1 MKKGPVR
8 VAIVGLGGRG
18 KDTYA
23 ACSLRFPE
31 KMQIVAIADPVEEK
45 RAAVAQMYHIP
56 EEMCFP
62 TAEALLQADKLA
74 DAIFICTQD
83 KMHYSQAMAA
93 LKKGYHVLL
102 EKPISPNPEECARI
116 AAAAMD
122 CGRHVQVCHVLRY
135 TPFYQEIKRIL
146 DSGRIGEVVTI
157 QAMENVQYWHQAH
170 SYVRGNWAREESASP
185 MILAKSC
192 HDMDILLWLTGKKS
206 RYVSSYGSL
215 YLFRPEKAPEG
226 AARRCMDG
234 CRVKEN
240 CPYDAEKIY
249 LTNKKTGLLQG
260 KRWWPVNILNIDPT
274 EENIRQALREGNYGK
289 CVYYAG
295 NDVVDH
301 QVVNVELEDGVTIN
315 FTMSAFTSTGGRIM
329 KIMGTLG
336 DIEADMDHNIIR
348 IGVFGEEPCVVD
360 VKELAEDFS
369 GHGGGDFR
377 MVEELLD
384 DILEDK
390 QPGCGLTSID
400 KSVESHYLAMAAE
413 ASRLEHGRS
422 ICMEEWTADVKKGAH
437 EDELLAEKGDL

>member
-1 MKKGPVR
+1 MKKGPVK

-23 ACSLRFPE
+23 ECSLRFPE
-31 KMQIVAIADPVEEK
+31 KMQIVAIADPLEEK
-45 RAAVAQMYHIP
+45 RDVVAKKYHIP
-56 EEMCFP
+56 EKMCFL

-74 DAIFICTQD
+74 DAVFICTQD
-83 KMHYSQAMAA
+83 QMHYSQAMTA

-102 EKPISPNPEECARI
+102 EKPISSSPAECARI
-116 AAAAMD
+116 ARTARERV
-122 CGRHVQVCHVLRY
+122 RHVQVCHVLRY

-146 DSGRIGEVVTI
+146 DSGIIGQVVTI

-170 SYVRGNWAREESASP
+170 SYVRGNWAREETASP

-192 HDMDILLWLTGKKS
+192 HDMDILMWLAGKKS
-206 RYVSSYGSL
+206 RYVSSYGGL
-215 YLFRPEKAPEG
+215 YLFRPDKAPEG
-226 AARRCMDG
+226 AARRCVEG
-234 CRVKEN
+234 CKVKES

-249 LTNKKTGLLQG
+249 LTNKRTGLLQG
-260 KRWWPVNILNIDPT
+260 KKWWPVNILNINPT
-274 EENIRQALREGNYGK
+274 EENIRKALKEGDYGR

-301 QVVNVELEDGVTIN
+301 QVVNAELEDGVTIN
-315 FTMSAFTSTGGRIM
+315 FTMSAFTSTGGRTM
-329 KIMGTLG
+329 KVMGTLG
-336 DIEADMDHNIIR
+336 DITADMDENSIR

-360 VKELAEDFS
+360 VNKLAKDFS

-384 DILEDK
+384 DILEEK
-390 QPGCGLTSID
+390 EPGCGLTSID

-413 ASRLEHGRS
+413 KSRLNHGQS
-422 ICMEEWTADVKKGAH
+422 INMEEWTK
-437 EDELLAEKGDL
+437 ELDG

>member
-1 MKKGPVR
+1 MKKGPIR

-23 ACSLRFPE
+23 PCSLRFPE
-31 KMQIVAIADPVEEK
+31 KMQVVAIADPLEEK
-45 RAAVAQMYHIP
+45 RAAVAEKYHIS

-62 TAEALLQADKLA
+62 TAEALLDADKLA
-74 DAIFICTQD
+74 DAVFICTQD
-83 KMHYSQAMAA
+83 KMHYSHAMAA

-102 EKPISPNPEECARI
+102 EKPISPNPRECAHI
-116 AAAAMD
+116 ARTAME

-135 TPFYQEIKRIL
+135 TPFYQEIKRIV

-170 SYVRGNWAREESASP
+170 SYVRGNWAREENASP

-192 HDMDILLWLTGKKS
+192 HDMDILLWLAGKKS
-206 RYVSSYGSL
+206 RYVSSYGGL
-215 YLFRPEKAPEG
+215 YLFRPEKAPTG
-226 AARRCMDG
+226 AAKRCMEG
-234 CRVKEN
+234 CKVKDS

-249 LTNKKTGLLQG
+249 LTNKRTGLLQG
-260 KRWWPVNILNIDPT
+260 KKWWPVNILNNNPT

-315 FTMSAFTSTGGRIM
+315 FTMSAFTSTGGRTM

-336 DIEADMDHNIIR
+336 DLEADMDENMIR

-360 VKELAEDFS
+360 VKELAQDFS

-384 DILEDK
+384 DILEEK
-390 QPGCGLTSID
+390 RPGCGLTSID

-413 ASRLEHGRS
+413 ESRLNHGKS
-422 ICMEEWTADVKKGAH
+422 ICMEEWIADKFC
-437 EDELLAEKGDL
+437 